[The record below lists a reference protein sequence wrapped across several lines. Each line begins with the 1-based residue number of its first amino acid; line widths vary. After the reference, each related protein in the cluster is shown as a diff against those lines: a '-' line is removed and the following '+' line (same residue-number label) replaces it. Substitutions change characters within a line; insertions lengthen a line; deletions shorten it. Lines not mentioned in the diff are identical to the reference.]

1 MAKDYSASLNLPS
14 TTFAMRAE
22 LPKRE
27 PDMLKGW
34 NEASARDFA
43 SLVINEAIKRRN
55 DGYDDDITAIAINI
69 IDLTA
74 A

>member
-1 MAKDYSASLNLPS
+1 MEKMKNL
-14 TTFAMRAE
+14 MNLLHQRGLE
-22 LPKRE
+22 WLC
-27 PDMLKGW
+27 DMLKGW
-34 NEASARDFA
+34 NEASAKDFA
-43 SLVINEAIKRRN
+43 SLIINEAIKRRN